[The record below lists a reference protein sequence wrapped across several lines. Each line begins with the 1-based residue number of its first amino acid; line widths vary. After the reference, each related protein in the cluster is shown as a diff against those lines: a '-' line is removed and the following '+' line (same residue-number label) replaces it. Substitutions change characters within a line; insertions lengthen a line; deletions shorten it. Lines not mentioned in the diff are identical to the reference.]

1 MKALKYIIIFF
12 IIVLIPVC
20 GKKKEENK
28 VSLEQLN
35 TDKSND
41 YRYIFKDVIDE
52 QRKIKE
58 RGKKDPFKD

>member
-12 IIVLIPVC
+12 IIGLIPAC

-28 VSLEQLN
+28 VLLEQLN